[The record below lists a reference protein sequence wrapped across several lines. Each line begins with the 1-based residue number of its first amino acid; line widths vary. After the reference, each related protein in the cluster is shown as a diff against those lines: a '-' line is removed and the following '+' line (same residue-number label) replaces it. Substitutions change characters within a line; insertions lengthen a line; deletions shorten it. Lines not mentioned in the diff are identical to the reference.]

1 MPILLL
7 TLLKNG
13 VETSTVTNSAHSGIG
28 VLSQQKLMTHAAKCI
43 SWADMITKTLN
54 LIMIQFCMVFAV
66 YAAPVQWII
75 KAFIANV
82 LSAYFYRLNW
92 VSGLW
97 IGYKWARFQFST
109 RHGIGLFF
117 TQILLYHWFR
127 LSSPFSLDLGIEVI
141 IKNPPAQF
149 IL

>member
-13 VETSTVTNSAHSGIG
+13 VETSTVTISAHSGIG

-97 IGYKWARFQFST
+97 IGYKWARFQYKTCYWSVFHLNTALLLVQTVVSLFT
-109 RHGIGLFF
+109 GLG
-117 TQILLYHWFR
+117 HR
-127 LSSPFSLDLGIEVI
+127 SD
-141 IKNPPAQF
+141 N
-149 IL
+149 